1 MSALIPHYSAEQVHA
16 ALEYPALIERLRQ
29 AFAQGASVPLRH
41 AHKVNEHENA
51 RLLLMPAWRE
61 GEALGVKIVTA
72 FPGNAARGAAT
83 VAATYLLL
91 DGSTGHPLALIDGE
105 ALTLRRTAAASAL
118 ASSYLSRPES
128 ATLLV
133 IGTGK
138 LAPYMAAAHA
148 AVRRFARVLV
158 WGRAEDKARAL
169 AKSLTAQ
176 GQNAIAVA
184 GLPQALAEADVV
196 TCATTAALPIV
207 HGVAVRPG
215 THVDLVGGF
224 TPTMREAD
232 DELVAKA
239 SVFVDTYTGA
249 LAEGGDVVEPIR
261 SGVLKRADVRAE
273 LAELCRGEKKGRTG
287 AAEITL
293 FKSVGTAL
301 EDLTAAQMVH
311 QAALR
316 SG

>member
-1 MSALIPHYSAEQVHA
+1 MSASIPHYSAEQVHA
-16 ALEYPALIERLRQ
+16 ALEYPVLIERLGQ

-83 VAATYLLL
+83 VAATYVLL

-118 ASSYLSRPES
+118 ASSFLSRPES
-128 ATLLV
+128 RTLLV

-148 AVRRFARVLV
+148 AVRSFARVLV
-158 WGRAEDKARAL
+158 WGRSAHKAQSL
-169 AKSLTAQ
+169 AGQLAAQ
-176 GQNAIAVA
+176 GVNATAA
-184 GLPQALAEADVV
+184 ASLQEALTQADVV
-196 TCATTAALPIV
+196 TCATTAADPIV
-207 HGVAVRPG
+207 QGAQVRHG

-239 SVFVDTYTGA
+239 SVFVDTYVGA

-261 SGVLKRADVRAE
+261 SGVLQRADVRAE
-273 LAELCRGEKKGRTG
+273 LAELCRGDKKGRTG

-311 QAALR
+311 QALR
-316 SG
+316 GG

>member
-1 MSALIPHYSAEQVHA
+1 VSALIPHYSAEQVHA
-16 ALEYPALIERLRQ
+16 ALEYPILIERLRQ

-41 AHKVNEHENA
+41 AHQVNEHENA

-83 VAATYLLL
+83 VAATYVLL

-148 AVRRFARVLV
+148 AVRRFERVLV
-158 WGRAEDKARAL
+158 WGRAADKARAL
-169 AKSLTAQ
+169 AESLAARGHKAITATD
-176 GQNAIAVA
+176 
-184 GLPQALAEADVV
+184 LPKALAEADVV

-316 SG
+316 GG